1 MLKGLSRRSRRTGR
15 VSRGPRVLIL
25 LALCGLA
32 ASAVGG
38 SAAAAGPV
46 PIPAPDPA
54 SFARACPDPAPGE
67 LACFALHRTT
77 GVLQTIPVGVS
88 PAATVGGFGP
98 SDLASA
104 YKLPT
109 NLGSGKTVAIVDAYN
124 DPNAESDLATYRS
137 QFGLPACTTAN
148 GCFRKV
154 NQNGAASPLPASN
167 SGWSSEIAL
176 DIEMVSAVC
185 PQCHILLVEAN
196 SPTTTNLGTSVNTA
210 VAQGA
215 VAVSNSYGGSES
227 SSDPST
233 GTTYYK
239 HPGVAITVSSGD
251 SGYGVEFPASSPWV
265 TAVGGTSLRTASNG
279 RGWTETAWGSVSNS
293 NGGAGSGCSAFETK
307 PSFQTDAGCARRT
320 VADVSADADPATGV
334 AVYDSYGSG
343 GWTVFGGTS
352 VASPI
357 IASVYALA
365 SAPAAGDFPN
375 SYPYANPSALFDVTS
390 GSNGSCG
397 SSYLCT
403 AGAGYDG
410 PTGLGTPNGV
420 AAFGPATTV
429 SDFSVAVS
437 PTSASV
443 APGSNATATVSTAVT
458 SGSAQSV
465 SLGASGLPT
474 GATAS
479 FSPATINAG
488 SSSTLTIAT
497 SSSTPTGTYT
507 VTITGTGTS
516 ATHTT
521 TFTLTVQSSTSSDFS
536 ISVSPAS
543 ASVVAG
549 NGTAATVSTAVT
561 SGSAETVSLS
571 ASGLPSGATVTFT
584 PASVSS
590 GSSSSLTI
598 ATSSSTPAGTYPI
611 TITGTAATGSHTT
624 SFTLTVTA
632 ASTCAAGQ
640 KLANPGFESG
650 SASWTATSGV
660 IGQNGPS
667 EPAHSGTWDAWL
679 DGYGRSH
686 TDTLSQTVTIPAGC
700 SSYVLS
706 FYLHIDSSER
716 TTSVAYDTLTVSLG
730 SSTLA
735 TYSNL
740 NKASGYV
747 LRSFNVAGFAGQTVT
762 LTFRGVEDSSL
773 QTSFVVDD
781 TALTVG

>member
-1 MLKGLSRRSRRTGR
+1 MLKGLSRRSRCTGR
-15 VSRGPRVLIL
+15 VLRAPRVLIL

-32 ASAVGG
+32 ASAAGG
-38 SAAAAGPV
+38 SAVAAGPV
-46 PIPAPDPA
+46 PIPAPAPA
-54 SFARACPDPAPGE
+54 SFARTCADPPPGE

-77 GVLQTIPVGVS
+77 GVMLTIPAGVS
-88 PAATVGGFGP
+88 PLATVGGFGP
-98 SDLASA
+98 SDLAGA

-185 PQCHILLVEAN
+185 PQCNILLVEAN
-196 SPTTTNLGTSVNTA
+196 SPTTTNLGTAVNTA

-265 TAVGGTSLRTASNG
+265 TAVGGTSLKTASNA
-279 RGWTETAWGSVSNS
+279 RGWTETAWS
-293 NGGAGSGCSAFETK
+293 GAGSGCSAVESK
-307 PSFQTDAGCARRT
+307 PSFQTDSGCARRT
-320 VADVSADADPATGV
+320 VADVSAVADPNTGV
-334 AVYDSYGSG
+334 AVYDSFGSG

-352 VASPI
+352 VSSPI
-357 IASVYALA
+357 VASVYALA
-365 SAPAAGDFPN
+365 SPPAAGAFPN

-390 GSNGSCG
+390 GANGSCG

-420 AAFGPATTV
+420 AAFGPAATAN
-429 SDFSVAVS
+429 DFSVAVS
-437 PTSASV
+437 PTSATV

-465 SLGASGLPT
+465 SLSASGLPT

-479 FSPATINAG
+479 FSPATITAG

-497 SSSTPTGTYT
+497 SSSTPTGTYN
-507 VTITGTGTS
+507 VTITATGAS

-521 TFTLTVQSSTSSDFS
+521 TFALTVQSSTASDFS

-549 NGTAATVSTAVT
+549 NSAGATVSTAVT
-561 SGSAETVSLS
+561 SGSAETVSFS
-571 ASGLPSGATVTFT
+571 ATGLPSGATATFSPSSVT
-584 PASVSS
+584 S

-598 ATSSSTPAGTYPI
+598 ATSSSTPAGTYAI

-624 SFTLTVTA
+624 SFALTVTA

-650 SASWTATSGV
+650 SASWTATTGV
-660 IGQNGPS
+660 IGQNGS
-667 EPAHSGTWDAWL
+667 SGEPTHSGTWNAWL

-716 TTSVAYDTLTVSLG
+716 TASVAYDTLTVSLG

>member
-1 MLKGLSRRSRRTGR
+1 MD
-15 VSRGPRVLIL
+15 
-25 LALCGLA
+25 A
-32 ASAVGG
+32 
-38 SAAAAGPV
+38 
-46 PIPAPDPA
+46 
-54 SFARACPDPAPGE
+54 
-67 LACFALHRTT
+67 
-77 GVLQTIPVGVS
+77 
-88 PAATVGGFGP
+88 AATVGGFGP

-154 NQNGAASPLPASN
+154 NQNGAASPLPAAN

-185 PQCHILLVEAN
+185 PLCHILLVEAS
-196 SPTTTNLGTSVNTA
+196 SPTTTNLGTAVNTA

-227 SSDPST
+227 SSDPSA
-233 GTTYYK
+233 GTSYYK

-265 TAVGGTSLRTASNG
+265 TSVGGTSLKTASNA
-279 RGWTETAWGSVSNS
+279 RGWTETAWS
-293 NGGAGSGCSAFETK
+293 GAGSGCSAVETK
-307 PSFQTDAGCARRT
+307 PSFQTDSGCARRT
-320 VADVSADADPATGV
+320 VADVSAVADPNTGV

-352 VASPI
+352 VSSPI
-357 IASVYALA
+357 VASVYALA
-365 SAPAAGDFPN
+365 SPPAAGDFPN

-390 GSNGSCG
+390 GANGSCRG
-397 SSYLCT
+397 SYLCT

-420 AAFGPATTV
+420 AAFGPASTL

-437 PTSASV
+437 PTSATV
-443 APGSNATATVSTAVT
+443 APGSGATATVSTAVT

-465 SLGASGLPT
+465 SLSASGLPA

-479 FSPATINAG
+479 FSPAAVTAG

-497 SSSTPTGTYT
+497 SSTTPTGTYT
-507 VTITGTGTS
+507 VTITATGTS

-536 ISVSPAS
+536 ISVSPTS

-549 NGTAATVSTAVT
+549 NGAGATVSTTVT

-571 ASGLPSGATVTFT
+571 ATGVPSGATATFSPSSVT
-584 PASVSS
+584 S

-598 ATSSSTPAGTYPI
+598 ATSSSTPAGTYAI
-611 TITGTAATGSHTT
+611 TITGTAATGSHTA

-640 KLANPGFESG
+640 KIANPGFESG
-650 SASWTATSGV
+650 SASWTATRV
-660 IGQNGPS
+660 
-667 EPAHSGTWDAWL
+667 
-679 DGYGRSH
+679 
-686 TDTLSQTVTIPAGC
+686 
-700 SSYVLS
+700 
-706 FYLHIDSSER
+706 
-716 TTSVAYDTLTVSLG
+716 
-730 SSTLA
+730 
-735 TYSNL
+735 
-740 NKASGYV
+740 
-747 LRSFNVAGFAGQTVT
+747 
-762 LTFRGVEDSSL
+762 
-773 QTSFVVDD
+773 
-781 TALTVG
+781 